1 LVEEDTLVSY
11 RTPPPVDYP
20 VKRLVEVEVEGGGA
34 QIDFYDR
41 IEIGRFHKARHQAG
55 VLMVRDPTVSS
66 HHCVITQDRDGTCF
80 VRDTS
85 RNGTR
90 IDGRRLSP
98 NSKTELKP
106 GQILSV
112 GRKLRLRLDI
122 EDDLVSSGAN
132 EITASQTMGVSNT
145 TIVTILVGDIRRFTT
160 MVQTAPSTVLQESVA
175 RVFARLEK
183 AVVEHG
189 GTLKEFQGDAIF
201 AFWEQG
207 SGSNHAARAC
217 RAALD
222 LHGLAEVLARDRTVW
237 ALEDFPLEMDW
248 ALTTGFVAISG
259 YGGENILGLSMV
271 GEAVVLAFRLEK
283 LADDSTGPIVAC
295 PDTRLMAADS
305 FEFEDL
311 GSRRAEGFE
320 KSQRLYALKREKL
333 RARAE
338 IERSD
343 GADGGRF
350 SS

>member
-1 LVEEDTLVSY
+1 LGNERTLVSY
-11 RTPPPVDYP
+11 RVPPPADIP
-20 VKRLVEVEVEGGGA
+20 RKRLVEVEGSGA
-34 QIDFYDR
+34 QYDFFDR
-41 IEIGRFHKARHQAG
+41 IEIGRYHEARRQAG
-55 VLMVRDPTVSS
+55 LLMVRDPTVSS
-66 HHCVITQDRDGTCF
+66 HHCVITQDRDGACF

-106 GQILSV
+106 GQILSI
-112 GRKLRLRLDI
+112 GRTLRLRLDG
-122 EDDLVSSGAN
+122 DDDGLTSAAEE
-132 EITASQTMGVSNT
+132 EITASQTMRVSNT
-145 TIVTILVGDIRRFTT
+145 TVVTILVGAIRRFKT
-160 MVQTAPSTVLQESVA
+160 MVQTAHSTVLQESVA

-207 SGSNHAARAC
+207 SSSNHAARAC

-222 LHGLAEVLARDRTVW
+222 LHRLSEELARDRAVW
-237 ALEDFPLEMDW
+237 AVEDFPLEMDW
-248 ALTTGFVAISG
+248 ALTTGLVAISG

-283 LADDSTGPIVAC
+283 LADESTGPIVAC
-295 PDTRLMAADS
+295 PDTRLMAGDS

-311 GSRRAEGFE
+311 GSKRAAGFE
-320 KSQRLYALKREKL
+320 RSQRLFAL
-333 RARAE
+333 RAEKRG
-338 IERSD
+338 R
-343 GADGGRF
+343 GAGGEGV
-350 SS
+350 SG